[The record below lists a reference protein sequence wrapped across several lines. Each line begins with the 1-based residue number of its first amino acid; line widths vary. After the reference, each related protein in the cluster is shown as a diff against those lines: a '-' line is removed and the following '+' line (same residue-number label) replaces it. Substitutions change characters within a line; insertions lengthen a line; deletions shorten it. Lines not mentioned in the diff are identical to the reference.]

1 MANLRDPFAPDHPV
15 SDNPLYVPESQNLL
29 KADGTPIEPV
39 RQVLTDDNPFR
50 TQVPSQ
56 LMRRPGFGSSGKA
69 IPLRLNSH
77 TISNAPDARY
87 YQYDVQIGKT
97 DSKRGLIKNIWASR
111 ELSSKIPGGMR
122 EWIYDGN
129 KLAWFVTLKHAKK
142 RSISN

>member
-1 MANLRDPFAPDHPV
+1 MANPRDPFAPDHPV

-29 KADGTPIEPV
+29 KGDGTPIEPV

-50 TQVPSQ
+50 TQIPSQ

-87 YQYDVQIGKT
+87 YQYDV
-97 DSKRGLIKNIWASR
+97 SLIKDYA
-111 ELSSKIPGGMR
+111 EM
-122 EWIYDGN
+122 
-129 KLAWFVTLKHAKK
+129 
-142 RSISN
+142 ISTDWHL